1 MAEFGKK
8 AAKNKTKT
16 PIPDSGALTK
26 KAVMGKRQITKDTKR
41 LLYFP
46 DDIMSKNFNNKRL
59 YITIYK
65 SKSVEDIETQLKN
78 TYNRAKD
85 KMSAASKT
93 EGDAIDKTKAVASSI
108 GSILNEVEEFKGEEK
123 LIIALPLPNE
133 LSDSQAHGFS
143 TDTGIV
149 KDVVDTADDIASGLI
164 GFSINKAIGRI
175 ASTLS
180 VPRVLAN
187 PGYFQNYTGS
197 EPRTFSFSFKMIPK
211 SRKEA
216 DTIIEVIKQLKK
228 HSSPSITANSIM
240 RAPNFFHFWFSND
253 TLQILTGI
261 RPCIISDIATN
272 YAGSGILETTMDG
285 MPKQIDIT
293 ITIKE
298 LRTITE
304 DKWYVKEVK

>member
-1 MAEFGKK
+1 MAKEFGKQ
-8 AAKNKTKT
+8 AAKTKT
-16 PIPDSGALTK
+16 YIPDSGALTK
-26 KAVMGKRQITKDTKR
+26 KAVMGKRQITQDTKK

-46 DDIMSKNFNNKRL
+46 DNIMSKNFDNKRL
-59 YITIYK
+59 YITIYE
-65 SKSVEDIETQLKN
+65 SKSVENIETQLKN
-78 TYNRAKD
+78 TFNRAKEKVKSAIND
-85 KMSAASKT
+85 KSKSVVST
-93 EGDAIDKTKAVASSI
+93 VGN
-108 GSILNEVEEFKGEEK
+108 ILNEVEEFKGVEK

-143 TDTGIV
+143 ADTGIV
-149 KDVVDTADDIASGLI
+149 KDVVDKVDDIASGVI

-175 ASTLS
+175 SSTLS
-180 VPRVLAN
+180 SQRVLAN

-197 EPRTFSFSFKMIPK
+197 APRSFSFSFKMVPN

-253 TLQILTGI
+253 TLQVLTGI
-261 RPCIISDIATN
+261 RPCIISDISTN

-285 MPKQIDIT
+285 MPKQIEIS
-293 ITIKE
+293 INIKE

-304 DKWYVKEVK
+304 DKWHVKDVK